1 MKITGREE
9 LFKGML
15 LGQDAIDLI
24 NKSPLLVDQIIK
36 YNEGC

>member
-24 NKSPLLVDQIIK
+24 NNFFFSAYPK
-36 YNEGC
+36 YAH